1 MKKKSNSKKV
11 VAKIKKIACKKA
23 IIELSKIGARR
34 DEELRE
40 MGFLVGTAS
49 DFKRQI
55 EEYGN
60 AGAQRVMIQ
69 WVDLDDLEGLRRLAV
84 GVLG

>member
-1 MKKKSNSKKV
+1 
-11 VAKIKKIACKKA
+11 
-23 IIELSKIGARR
+23 
-34 DEELRE
+34 
-40 MGFLVGTAS
+40 MGFLVGPAS

-69 WVDLDDLEGLRRLAV
+69 WIDLDDLEGLRRLAA